1 MRVLLDTHV
10 FLWLVGDHPNLS
22 ATAKAIFLESDNEL
36 LISAASGFEIAVKH
50 GLGKLALS
58 DSPAAFMRDR
68 IANNGLVELPITMSH
83 ATTLQELPLH
93 HRDPFDRLL
102 IAQAMAEGIPLLSA
116 DKQLAAYPIEC
127 LW

>member
-1 MRVLLDTHV
+1 MRVLLDTHA
-10 FLWLVGDHPNLS
+10 FLWLVGDHENLS
-22 ATAKAIFLESDNEL
+22 ETAKTIFLDGENEL
-36 LISAASGFEIAVKH
+36 FVSAASGFEITVKH
-50 GLGKLALS
+50 GLGKLSLS
-58 DSPAAFMRDR
+58 DPPATFIRER
-68 IANNGLVELPITMSH
+68 ITNNSLQELPITMAH

-102 IAQAMAEGIPLLSA
+102 VAQALAEGIPLLTA